1 VDKSKNFLYFPFH
14 NTGFCSWSGIVLALD
29 DYCFSQEGLSFHA
42 RGCILEDDGWTFW
55 RLRVDYISLLAGV
68 LHTPICVCFGVSPLR
83 RDGDPSVYLVE
94 FELQTVVDL

>member
-1 VDKSKNFLYFPFH
+1 M
-14 NTGFCSWSGIVLALD
+14 LA
-29 DYCFSQEGLSFHA
+29 FAVGPVS
-42 RGCILEDDGWTFW
+42 FW
-55 RLRVDYISLLAGV
+55 RWMTTVSLRKDFLFMQGDVFLRMMDGHWCLRADYISLLAGV